1 MIIKSYEIQKNKSNF
16 SKYNFFLLYG
26 ENQGLK
32 KDIRKFIKTT
42 LEQKDSNV
50 EILYLYEDE
59 ILNNEENFYN
69 YVYTGSLFNNKK
81 IITIYEATDNIIKK
95 ISNIYNKY
103 PENVFLI
110 IFSEILE
117 KKSKLRNFF
126 ETNKKTICIPC
137 YLDNERDLRVIAL
150 SELKKNNIMLSQ
162 ETVNLL
168 IEKSNSDRNNLRN
181 EIKKIHSYS
190 LNKKKLELNDIKS
203 LLNFSGD
210 YKSDIFINECLCGNI
225 NQYKKIISEF
235 YVNTINQILLLRILS
250 NKIRR
255 LLKIKAEESKS
266 NNVVNLINNV
276 KPAIFWQEKPLV
288 KKQLSIW
295 SLNDL
300 KKIIG
305 EINDIELLCKKNP
318 NISKIIFFNFFSE
331 ICKKANNFS

>member
-1 MIIKSYEIQKNKSNF
+1 MIIKNYEVQKNKSNL
-16 SKYNFFLLYG
+16 SKYNFFLLHG

-32 KDIRKFIKTT
+32 KDIRKFIKTAI
-42 LEQKDSNV
+42 EQKDNNV
-50 EILYLYEDE
+50 EILFLYEDE
-59 ILNNEENFYN
+59 ILDNEENFYN
-69 YVYTGSLFNNKK
+69 FIYTGSLFNNKK

-95 ISNIYNKY
+95 ISDIYDKY
-103 PENVFLI
+103 PENIFLI
-110 IFSEILE
+110 IFSEILG
-117 KKSKLRNFF
+117 KRSKLRNFF

-137 YLDNERDLRVIAL
+137 YLDNEKDLKAIAQA
-150 SELKKNNIMLSQ
+150 ELKKNNIMLSQ

-181 EIKKIHSYS
+181 EIEKIHLYS

-203 LLNFSGD
+203 LINFSGD

-225 NQYKKIISEF
+225 KRYKKIISEL
-235 YVNTINQILLLRILS
+235 YVNTVNQILLLRILS
-250 NKIRR
+250 NKIQR
-255 LLKIKAEESKS
+255 LLKIKAKESKS
-266 NNVVNLINNV
+266 NNVDNLINDV

-300 KKIIG
+300 IKIIG
-305 EINDIELLCKKNP
+305 EINDTELLCKKNP
-318 NISKIIFFNFFSE
+318 QISKVIFLNFFSE

>member
-1 MIIKSYEIQKNKSNF
+1 MIIKSYEVQQNKSNL

-26 ENQGLK
+26 ENLGLK
-32 KDIRKFIKTT
+32 KDIRKFIKTEI
-42 LEQKDSNV
+42 EQESNNA
-50 EILYLYEDE
+50 EIIFLYEDE
-59 ILNNEENFYN
+59 ILDNEENFYN
-69 YVYTGSLFNNKK
+69 FIYTGSLFNNKK

-95 ISNIYNKY
+95 ISDIYDKY

-110 IFSEILE
+110 IFSEILG
-117 KKSKLRNFF
+117 KRSKLRNFF

-137 YLDNERDLRVIAL
+137 YLDNEKDLKVIAQ

-181 EIKKIHSYS
+181 EIEKIHLYS

-203 LLNFSGD
+203 LINFSGD

-225 NQYKKIISEF
+225 NQYKKIISEL
-235 YVNTINQILLLRILS
+235 YVNTVNQILLLRILS
-250 NKIRR
+250 NKIQR

-266 NNVVNLINNV
+266 NNVDNLISKV

-305 EINDIELLCKKNP
+305 EINDTELLCKKNP
-318 NISKIIFFNFFSE
+318 KISKIIFFNFFSE

>member
-1 MIIKSYEIQKNKSNF
+1 MIIKNYEVQKNRSNL
-16 SKYNFFLLYG
+16 SKYNFFLLHG

-32 KDIRKFIKTT
+32 KDIRQFIKTAI
-42 LEQKDSNV
+42 EQKDNNV
-50 EILYLYEDE
+50 EILFLYEDE
-59 ILNNEENFYN
+59 ILDNEENFYN
-69 YVYTGSLFNNKK
+69 FIYAGSLFNNKK

-95 ISNIYNKY
+95 ISDIYDKY

-110 IFSEILE
+110 IFSEILG
-117 KKSKLRNFF
+117 KRSKLRNFF
-126 ETNKKTICIPC
+126 EINKKTICIPC
-137 YLDNERDLRVIAL
+137 YLDSEKDLRVIAQ

-203 LLNFSGD
+203 LINFSGD

-225 NQYKKIISEF
+225 NQYKKIISEL

-250 NKIRR
+250 NKIQR
-255 LLKIKAEESKS
+255 LLKIKAEVNKS
-266 NNVVNLINNV
+266 SNVDNLINNV
-276 KPAIFWQEKPLV
+276 KPAIFWQEKPMV
-288 KKQLSIW
+288 KKQLSVW

-305 EINDIELLCKKNP
+305 EINDTELLCKKNP
-318 NISKIIFFNFFSE
+318 QISKVIFFNFFSE

>member
-1 MIIKSYEIQKNKSNF
+1 MIIKSYEVQKNKSNF

-50 EILYLYEDE
+50 EILSLYEDE
-59 ILNNEENFYN
+59 ILDNEENFYN
-69 YVYTGSLFNNKK
+69 FIYAGSLFSNKK
-81 IITIYEATDNIIKK
+81 IITIHEATDKIIKK
-95 ISNIYNKY
+95 ISDIYDKY

-126 ETNKKTICIPC
+126 ETNKKTISIPC

-266 NNVVNLINNV
+266 NNVVNLINNI

-300 KKIIG
+300 KKIVVQ
-305 EINDIELLCKKNP
+305 INDIELLCKKNP
-318 NISKIIFFNFFSE
+318 KISKIIFFNFFSE

>member
-1 MIIKSYEIQKNKSNF
+1 MIIKSFEIQKNKSNF

-32 KDIRKFIKTT
+32 KDIRKFIKTAI
-42 LEQKDSNV
+42 EQKDSNV
-50 EILYLYEDE
+50 EILSLYEDE
-59 ILNNEENFYN
+59 ILNNEENLYN
-69 YVYTGSLFNNKK
+69 FVYTGSLFSNKK

-95 ISNIYNKY
+95 ISDIYDKY

-110 IFSEILE
+110 IFSEILG

-137 YLDNERDLRVIAL
+137 YLDTEKDLNMIAQ

-181 EIKKIHSYS
+181 EIEKIHLYS

-203 LLNFSGD
+203 LINFSGD

-225 NQYKKIISEF
+225 KQYKKIISEL
-235 YVNTINQILLLRILS
+235 YVNTVNQILLLRILS
-250 NKIRR
+250 NKIQR

-266 NNVVNLINNV
+266 NNVDNLISKV

-318 NISKIIFFNFFSE
+318 QISKIIFFNFFSE

>member
-1 MIIKSYEIQKNKSNF
+1 MIIKNYEVQKNKSNF
-16 SKYNFFLLYG
+16 SKYNFFLLHG

-32 KDIRKFIKTT
+32 KDIRKFIKTAI
-42 LEQKDSNV
+42 EQKDNNV
-50 EILYLYEDE
+50 EILFLYEDE
-59 ILNNEENFYN
+59 ILDNEENFYN
-69 YVYTGSLFNNKK
+69 FIYAGSLFNNKK

-95 ISNIYNKY
+95 ISDIYDKY

-110 IFSEILE
+110 IFSEILG
-117 KKSKLRNFF
+117 KRSKLRNFF

-137 YLDNERDLRVIAL
+137 YLDNEKDLKVIAQ

-181 EIKKIHSYS
+181 EIEKIHLYS

-203 LLNFSGD
+203 LINFSGD
-210 YKSDIFINECLCGNI
+210 YKSDTFINECLCGNI
-225 NQYKKIISEF
+225 KQYKKIISEL
-235 YVNTINQILLLRILS
+235 YVNTVNQILLLRILS
-250 NKIRR
+250 NKIQR

-266 NNVVNLINNV
+266 NNVDNLISKV
-276 KPAIFWQEKPLV
+276 KPAIFWQEKSLV

-305 EINDIELLCKKNP
+305 EINDTELLCKKNP
-318 NISKIIFFNFFSE
+318 KISKIIFFNFFSE

>member
-137 YLDNERDLRVIAL
+137 YLDNERDLRVIAQ

-235 YVNTINQILLLRILS
+235 YVNTINQILLLRILT

-305 EINDIELLCKKNP
+305 EINNTELLCKKKP
-318 NISKIIFFNFFSE
+318 HISKVIFFNFFSE